1 MPSYTARKA
10 GIYRAKYLG
19 CTERTVTDDD
29 GTEKVMW
36 LWSWQEVTDPTTAG
50 VLSRFTGTSLQSKN
64 SNAYKIAAGI
74 LSDDPHNGA
83 DTEAHVGELYDVIYM
98 PNQAGNLAVI
108 GCTAVGQPVT
118 DSKSYRSEEEA
129 AAAAAVPTPVT
140 DDLPF

>member
-19 CTERTVTDDD
+19 CVERTVTDDD

-36 LWSWQEVTDPTTAG
+36 LWSWQEVADPTTAG

-64 SNAYKIAAGI
+64 SNAYKLAAGI

-108 GCTAVGQPVT
+108 GCTAVNGQPMMAPE
-118 DSKSYRSEEEA
+118 DKA
-129 AAAAAVPTPVT
+129 AAMAADPTAAT
-140 DDLPF
+140 DELPF